1 MGLWQA
7 LDGLSDALYLLD
19 IAVHLHT
26 GVCSH
31 KHRDVEVCTH
41 THTHMHRCV
50 HTRIHM
56 QRHTHTHTHA
66 LPRGTALTQPHTEDI
81 WVGGFESWHPPL
93 TL

>member
-31 KHRDVEVCTH
+31 KHRDVQVCTH
-41 THTHMHRCV
+41 THTRIGVYIHAY
-50 HTRIHM
+50 TR
-56 QRHTHTHTHA
+56 RDTHTHA
-66 LPRGTALTQPHTEDI
+66 LPRSTALTQPHTEDI

-93 TL
+93 TP